1 MITITLPIHH
11 ITCNTSKFSNQA
23 QGDCCDGNTSTPTPP
38 PPHVLRSQ
46 HGHGKRITSNGY
58 PWHRERFSTTHVL
71 GGQLAARYTRQLE
84 EAFETQSPSSS
95 EGALW
100 EIKRLCSELGRPN
113 RSKLGYRSKVRLW
126 AKSPKNISMHKGFE
140 CKNRCKK

>member
-1 MITITLPIHH
+1 MITITLPIYH
-11 ITCNTSKFSNQA
+11 ITCNTSKFFKPSSGILLRWKHIHTYA
-23 QGDCCDGNTSTPTPP
+23 
-38 PPHVLRSQ
+38 PHVLRSQ

-58 PWHRERFSTTHVL
+58 PRHRERFSTAHVL

-84 EAFETQSPSSS
+84 ETFATQSPSSS

-100 EIKRLCSELGRPN
+100 EIKRLWSKLGRPN

-140 CKNRCKK
+140 CKSRCRK